1 MKFDVK
7 CKRCGSMNIFSKT
20 PLFGW
25 KCSSVMLIWQLQ
37 KTFEDFAHVWKLSS
51 PWVVDLLLSVT
62 KLTTKQQRLTSSNS
76 LLKLDRSLSQK
87 GDQIKHKFMDG
98 SIWGILAEKVAPFS
112 TLKIPPLKFNLILS
126 FKRFK
131 VKETIMANQAKSL
144 AV

>member
-1 MKFDVK
+1 MSNAIVVAEHT
-7 CKRCGSMNIFSKT
+7 FSVKT

-98 SIWGILAEKVAPFS
+98 SI
-112 TLKIPPLKFNLILS
+112 
-126 FKRFK
+126 
-131 VKETIMANQAKSL
+131 
-144 AV
+144 

>member
-1 MKFDVK
+1 MSNASVVAV
-7 CKRCGSMNIFSKT
+7 CTFSVKT

-98 SIWGILAEKVAPFS
+98 SIWGILAEKVAPFFS